1 MRPNTDSYEV
11 HSEPSEENTLLSF
24 LCAFCV
30 FAKRLRA
37 PYLAGVIILGFAG
50 TIAAQTSFLKSEKS
64 LSANFHA
71 GFVIPHRPVMR
82 SLVTGHT
89 KGFEL
94 TLEIAAN
101 ETKEWRKV
109 YKNPSLALDL
119 FAASLGNPEQLGDQY
134 HLLLGPIL
142 PLNPG
147 KKVRLT
153 LHLGMGPGIST
164 KKWDLETNYQSTPIG
179 STLNASILAQ
189 LGIQIPATKNINI
202 NAGAR
207 MSHLSNAAFKL
218 PNLGTNIASL
228 YFGVHFGEHNEAP
241 IIENPA
247 PDNLSYA
254 LRNFSASLKM
264 GLREI
269 LPPGG
274 EKYQMWSLTI
284 GHDWR
289 RTYKSAFGL
298 FADVMYNENLTPLL
312 LSAGD
317 NSVTNSDNV
326 RLGLAGAYTIHFE
339 QWHIKF
345 MTGTYLRNEFKR
357 DGSIYNRV
365 ALRYNLPKGLF
376 FSLGMKTH
384 LTVADHWEWGLG
396 YSIQR

>member
-1 MRPNTDSYEV
+1 MRPKTEFNKVY
-11 HSEPSEENTLLSF
+11 SEPIEENTLLSF
-24 LCAFCV
+24 LWALCF
-30 FAKRLRA
+30 FAKRYRA
-37 PYLAGVIILGFAG
+37 SYLTGIIILGFAG
-50 TIAAQTSFLKSEKS
+50 TITTQTPILKSEKT

-94 TLEIAAN
+94 TLEIATN
-101 ETKEWRKV
+101 ETKEWHKA

-119 FAASLGNPEQLGDQY
+119 FAASLGNPDQLGDQY
-134 HLLLGPIL
+134 HLCLGPIL

-179 STLNASILAQ
+179 STLNASILTQ
-189 LGIQIPATKNINI
+189 LGVLIPATKNINI

-218 PNLGTNIASL
+218 PNLGTNIASIYL
-228 YFGVHFGEHNEAP
+228 GVHFGKRNENP
-241 IIENPA
+241 IIEHPA
-247 PDNLSYA
+247 PEHLSYR
-254 LRNFSASLKM
+254 LCNFSASLKM
-264 GLREI
+264 GLKEI
-269 LPPGG
+269 FPPGG
-274 EKYQMWSLTI
+274 DKYQMWSFTI

-289 RTYKSAFGL
+289 RTYKSAFGV

-312 LSAGD
+312 LSAGERQ
-317 NSVTNSDNV
+317 VTNSDNV
-326 RLGLAGAYTIHFE
+326 RLGIAGAYTIHFE

-365 ALRYNLPKGLF
+365 ALRYNFPKGLF

-384 LTVADHWEWGLG
+384 LAVADHWEWGLG
-396 YSIQR
+396 YSIPR